1 MVVTQGHEV
10 PSGWPLGLENM
21 NVRLRV
27 AERSQ
32 VVTAAAAAAASEAA
46 YRLYITSTSFSS
58 FSSSNLDTESTMSFF
73 QDQSVS
79 LGRLIGIK
87 PGNRGRL
94 EFSNRVHCEKNENI
108 SARRSESENYKG
120 QEGDN
125 MSQKLCV
132 PLLHNMLEKMSR
144 SKSNS
149 HSPKN

>member
-1 MVVTQGHEV
+1 MVVTHEHEA

-21 NVRLRV
+21 NRRLRV

-32 VVTAAAAAAASEAA
+32 AVTVAAAAAGEAA
-46 YRLYITSTSFSS
+46 YRLYVSSPSFSS
-58 FSSSNLDTESTMSFF
+58 FSSSSLDTESTMSFF

-87 PGNRGRL
+87 PGSRGRL
-94 EFSNRVHCEKNENI
+94 EFSNRVHNENVCV
-108 SARRSESENYKG
+108 RRSEAEDYKG
-120 QEGDN
+120 QQGDN
-125 MSQKLCV
+125 MSHKLCV
-132 PLLHNMLEKMSR
+132 PLLHNVLEKMSR

>member
-1 MVVTQGHEV
+1 MVVTHEHEV

-21 NVRLRV
+21 NIRLRV

-32 VVTAAAAAAASEAA
+32 AAAAS
-46 YRLYITSTSFSS
+46 RLYVSSPSFSS
-58 FSSSNLDTESTMSFF
+58 FSSSSLDTESTMSFF

-87 PGNRGRL
+87 PGSRGRL
-94 EFSNRVHCEKNENI
+94 EFSNRVHNEN
-108 SARRSESENYKG
+108 ACLRRSEAEDYKG
-120 QEGDN
+120 QQGDN
-125 MSQKLCV
+125 MSHKLCV
-132 PLLHNMLEKMSR
+132 PLLHNVLEKMSR

>member
-32 VVTAAAAAAASEAA
+32 VVTAAAAAA
-46 YRLYITSTSFSS
+46 YRLYISSPSFSS

-120 QEGDN
+120 QEGAN